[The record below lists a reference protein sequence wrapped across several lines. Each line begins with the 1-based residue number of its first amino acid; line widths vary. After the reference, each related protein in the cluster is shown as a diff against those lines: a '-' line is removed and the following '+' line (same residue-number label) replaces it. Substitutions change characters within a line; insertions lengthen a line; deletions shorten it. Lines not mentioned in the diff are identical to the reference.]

1 MRSRFLLAALPAVI
15 LGLAACDDQTAQ
27 NKNQPGGTSTAERPA
42 GGAPM
47 PPAGTPGQNA
57 SGVGGTGT
65 GGPLAPGAAP
75 TGTTPSA
82 TKPGGTSGNTQ

>member
-1 MRSRFLLAALPAVI
+1 MRSPFLLAALPALI

-27 NKNQPGGTSTAERPA
+27 NKSQPGGTSTAERPA
-42 GGAPM
+42 TTPP

-65 GGPLAPGAAP
+65 GGPMAPGAAP
-75 TGTTPSA
+75 TATTPGA
-82 TKPGGTSGNTQ
+82 TRPGGTSGNTQ